1 MKRME
6 LMLTNGTILPEIATI
21 LVLRLTLTIGEQLS
35 PLLLCVYS
43 VAIPT
48 LAYTIANKIE

>member
-6 LMLTNGTILPEIATI
+6 LMLTSGTILPEIATI
-21 LVLRLTLTIGEQLS
+21 LVLRLTLTIGGQFS

-43 VAIPT
+43 VAKL
-48 LAYTIANKIE
+48 LAIH

>member
-6 LMLTNGTILPEIATI
+6 LMLTSGTIFPEIATI
-21 LVLRLTLTIGEQLS
+21 LVLRLTLTIGGQFS

-43 VAIPT
+43 VAKLLAIPT
-48 LAYTIANKIE
+48 LSVYYS